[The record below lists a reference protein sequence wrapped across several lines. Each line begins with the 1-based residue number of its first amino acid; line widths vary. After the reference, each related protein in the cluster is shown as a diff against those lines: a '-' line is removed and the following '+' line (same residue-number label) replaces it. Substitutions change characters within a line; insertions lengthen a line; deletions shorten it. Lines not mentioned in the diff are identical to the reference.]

1 MALFVPD
8 LSAAPGPTRGSRR
21 AFRRRPPTGQPR
33 ALQEAL

>member
-21 AFRRRPPTGQPR
+21 VPPPPTDRPAAGSSGSV
-33 ALQEAL
+33 